1 MTTRIPYLDELL
13 SALAQPGCAFCRLL
27 DAHADRLIDAILF
40 EMVNDVK
47 MRDELNA
54 ARGLCRRHAPLL
66 VRTGSA
72 LGAATMMQGVIKVLL
87 RQVDSGEATTGSR
100 LRALLRGEDGGAPAA
115 DSLVAALAPVAPCPV
130 CAYETTYA
138 GHYAETLLRQATPGS
153 AALAAYQASDGL
165 CLPHFGGVV
174 AHAAPGPAP
183 VQLVAA
189 QRAIWSRLND
199 ELEEFLRKNDYRFQK
214 EPFGAER
221 DSWQRAI
228 SALSGQFPAHLL
240 E

>member
-87 RQVDSGEATTGSR
+87 RQMDSGEATTGSR
-100 LRALLRGEDGGAPAA
+100 LRALLRL
-115 DSLVAALAPVAPCPV
+115 SLI
-130 CAYETTYA
+130 
-138 GHYAETLLRQATPGS
+138 H
-153 AALAAYQASDGL
+153 
-165 CLPHFGGVV
+165 
-174 AHAAPGPAP
+174 
-183 VQLVAA
+183 
-189 QRAIWSRLND
+189 I
-199 ELEEFLRKNDYRFQK
+199 
-214 EPFGAER
+214 
-221 DSWQRAI
+221 
-228 SALSGQFPAHLL
+228 
-240 E
+240 

>member
-40 EMVNDVK
+40 EMVNDVQ

-87 RQVDSGEATTGSR
+87 RQMDSGEATTGSR
-100 LRALLRGEDGGAPAA
+100 LRALLRGVEGDGPAA
-115 DSLVAALAPVAPCPV
+115 ESLAAALAPIAPCPV

-138 GHYAETLLRQATPGS
+138 GHYAETLLRQAAPGS
-153 AALAAYQASDGL
+153 ATLVAYEASAGL
-165 CLPHFGGVV
+165 CLPHFGDVLARG
-174 AHAAPGPAP
+174 APGPAP
-183 VQLVAA
+183 AQLVAA

-228 SALSGQFPAHLL
+228 SVLSGQLPAQLL